1 MLTID
6 EQIDAC
12 SAELAELPGW
22 VKLCS
27 IEISCIDPQV
37 VAARGLYQKL
47 EELHKQKL
55 LVNQFTKELEQ

>member
-1 MLTID
+1 MPTID

-47 EELHKQKL
+47 EELYRQQKL
-55 LVNQFTKELEQ
+55 LVQFTKELEQ